1 MMHFPPDM
9 EEFDYYK
16 ETSCM
21 IYEQYCIKL
30 IVSLSLYSGV
40 KLIVIKVRL

>member
-1 MMHFPPDM
+1 
-9 EEFDYYK
+9 
-16 ETSCM
+16 M